1 MGSDLLRTFFR
12 SGMFIVLL
20 SIVLI
25 LATPRDSAEF
35 VVSVCS
41 LGIGVTLLALVAFV
55 NHMTE

>member
-25 LATPRDSAEF
+25 LAVPRDSAEF
-35 VVSVCS
+35 VISVCS
-41 LGIGVTLLALVAFV
+41 LAIGVTLLALVALV
-55 NHMTE
+55 NRMTE

>member
-25 LATPRDSAEF
+25 LAVPRDSAEF
-35 VVSVCS
+35 VISMCS
-41 LGIGVTLLALVAFV
+41 LAIGVTLLALVALV
-55 NHMTE
+55 NRMTE